1 VRSASRHIPR
11 AGILALCGVVVIGNL
26 TGCTT
31 TQEKAARE
39 QAQAKRTLKANEQEK
54 LERAT
59 KGHRLRSRKR

>member
-1 VRSASRHIPR
+1 
-11 AGILALCGVVVIGNL
+11 VVVLGTL

-59 KGHRLRSRKR
+59 KGHRVRSRKR